1 MLNQT
6 VSKDPKQAD
15 VLESIRNK
23 LTFRGFEIIEFKG
36 VDIAAKNPNKAG
48 SDILIE
54 VKAPKAG
61 YVTLDNVAQI
71 NNAAQAYQSEFKE
84 KKVKPILIGNYT
96 VAGSTQSVAGLNEV
110 QLIQIDSGDT
120 LGIVSNKLDQEFDK
134 IITDVS

>member
-1 MLNQT
+1 M
-6 VSKDPKQAD
+6 
-15 VLESIRNK
+15 RNK
-23 LTFRGFEIIEFKG
+23 LTHKGFEIIEFKG

-54 VKAPKAG
+54 VKTPKAG

-110 QLIQIDSGDT
+110 QLIQIDSSDT
-120 LGIVSNKLDQEFDK
+120 LGAVSNKLDQEFDK
-134 IITDVS
+134 IFTDVS